1 MWNTSARAT
10 ATRRGIPDLANV
22 AARDRPT
29 DTLGGVPALR
39 TPSGGAD
46 RKTASETR
54 QSKMRHETA
63 ATTGH
68 VGCRYRTSWL
78 TAYRE
83 DQIATLKA
91 LGCDRF
97 FYEEA
102 STRTERPEF
111 ARMTAEADRIATPER
126 RICLVASKMDRAFR
140 DLSAADAAISRPGNT
155 DVIWL
160 LPDLSPNPL
169 DPKDAVQ
176 MLLVR
181 CMAAIGQFERD
192 RLAERRAYGIARAK
206 AEGKYRGRKPT
217 ARAKTPEVLK
227 LRDRGFRP
235 DEIAKQLEIGRA
247 SVFRILRD
255 CRDQDGPM
263 PSVP

>member
-1 MWNTSARAT
+1 MEKWGYVRVSVNRYEQ
-10 ATRRGIPDLANV
+10 
-22 AARDRPT
+22 AAGWD
-29 DTLGGVPALR
+29 
-39 TPSGGAD
+39 
-46 RKTASETR
+46 
-54 QSKMRHETA
+54 
-63 ATTGH
+63 
-68 VGCRYRTSWL
+68 
-78 TAYRE
+78 
-83 DQIATLKA
+83 DQIAKLKSI
-91 LGCDRF
+91 GCDKF

-111 ARMTAEADRIATPER
+111 KRMMAEANRAAAPKN
-126 RICLVASKMDRAFR
+126 RICLVSAKMDRAFR
-140 DLSAADAAISRPGNT
+140 DLAAADEAITRPENA

-192 RLAERRAYGIARAK
+192 RLAERRAYGIAKAK
-206 AEGKYRGRKPT
+206 SEGKYKGRKPT

-227 LRDRGFRP
+227 LKERGFRP

-255 CRDQDGPM
+255 HR
-263 PSVP
+263 SVNN